1 MAYNALESMRLSN
14 KEKYGKDLGP
24 KQPAANYEKDACD
37 LKSAALRFLH
47 ERCEDLRFDEEM
59 ALQEKQN
66 NMFLGDSI
74 KPGQIPYNME
84 MDIDRLCLERELE
97 RFIDSGTTED
107 AFNIYYC
114 FLEMFLGNYDKS
126 REMIELLSE
135 FEQNGSSLLMKHRD
149 HYSHSVYVFALGLAI
164 YETNKDYRDT
174 FAKFYGFTGSDSEK
188 KAAHCFLEY
197 WGLTSLFHDIGY
209 PFELPFEQVM
219 SYFEVNKA
227 ERNKGIVY
235 VAYHDLET
243 LTKLSDEVKAHFK
256 KLYGRDFDNTNELF
270 SFDLTAKMGEAYNF
284 TEEYMTDVLVRKPTK
299 PDEFGYFMDHAW
311 FSATRLLGEIIMT
324 IGIESVTKK
333 HIDAL
338 SSIILHNSLY
348 KFAIAFYKSDSKRKA
363 PLDASVHPLA
373 WLLMICDE
381 LQCWDRTAYG
391 RNSRT
396 ELHPM
401 AADFDFSNGS
411 IDAVYYY
418 DMEEKDK
425 IDEFTQKY
433 NAWVAAGSNGKA
445 PRLKAYSDMVVGS
458 QPFVTDI
465 EKIVNTS
472 ICPLTV
478 KASMKKADRR
488 GKHLYISVSGF
499 LHIYDFA
506 VALNARYKWQGKE
519 MEVDAE
525 QLLDEFDELS
535 LEYKLANIN
544 QAKSFDDYLG
554 CVGCFYTDRPVD
566 YPMLTNFTPEQVDI
580 IAPLEHGRWV
590 KDHRLYGWSHGDVY
604 ENSDERERLRMH
616 KYTMDGDITDK
627 MIEEHYL
634 ALPYDEQGK
643 DILPFETMLKLIKK
657 FEGLRIYKIEDDD
670 DEE

>member
-1 MAYNALESMRLSN
+1 MAYNALEAMRLRN
-14 KEKYGKDLGP
+14 KEEYGKDLGP
-24 KQPAANYEKDACD
+24 KQPEKLFAEDAFD
-37 LKSAALRFLH
+37 LKSAAIRFLH
-47 ERCEDLRFDEEM
+47 NRCEDLRFDEEVTS
-59 ALQEKQN
+59 QEEEN
-66 NMFLGDSI
+66 HIFLGDSI

-84 MDIDRLCLERELE
+84 MDIDRLCLERELG

-114 FLEMFLGNYDKS
+114 FLEMFLGNYDRS

-164 YETNKDYRDT
+164 YDTNKEYRDT
-174 FAKFYGFTGSDSEK
+174 FSKFYGFDDSDGGK

-243 LTKLSDEVKAHFK
+243 LTKLSDEVKEHFK
-256 KLYGRDFDNTNELF
+256 KLYGRDFKDINELF
-270 SFDLTAKMGEAYNF
+270 SYDITKKMGEAYNF
-284 TEEYMTDVLVRKPTK
+284 TEEYMTDVLVRKPSK

-311 FSATRLLGEIIMT
+311 FSATRLFGELIKAVG
-324 IGIESVTKK
+324 IGSVTEK

-348 KFAIAFYKSDSKRKA
+348 KFAISFYKSDSKRKE
-363 PLDASVHPLA
+363 PLRAELHPLA

-418 DMEEKDK
+418 DAEEKDK
-425 IDEFTQKY
+425 IDEFAAKY
-433 NAWVAAGSNGKA
+433 DAWVAAGSIGKA
-445 PRLKAYSDMVVGS
+445 PRLKAYSDMAVES
-458 QPFVTDI
+458 QPFVLDI
-465 EKIVNTS
+465 ERIVNTS

-478 KASMKKADRR
+478 KASVKKADRR
-488 GKHLYISVSGF
+488 GKHMYISESGF

-506 VALNARYKWQGKE
+506 VALNARYKWRGKE
-519 MEVDAE
+519 MEVDAQ
-525 QLLDEFDELS
+525 QLLDEFDDLS

-544 QAKSFDDYLG
+544 QAESFDDYLG
-554 CVGCFYTDRPVD
+554 RIGCFYTDRPVD
-566 YPMLTNFTPEQVDI
+566 YPMLSKFTPEQVDI

-590 KDHRLYGWSHGDVY
+590 KDHILYGWTYGNAY
-604 ENSDERERLRMH
+604 ENGDERERFRMH
-616 KYTMDGDITDK
+616 KYVIEGDITDEI
-627 MIEEHYL
+627 IEEHYL
-634 ALPYDEQGK
+634 ALPYEEQGK

-670 DEE
+670 ED